1 MNNRQQL
8 RKRPRISQTWV
19 IRQRNYWCCGI
30 NGDFCPS
37 PAWGRMVEPL
47 WGVCWCNKL
56 PIRSEQ
62 RAGQAPRRPLRWW
75 LYSQLSPCGPEPLSL
90 NLYVKNTDMDG
101 WYKKVDPTS
110 GEAFKSG
117 QDTSYRAYIAPLRPL
132 ERMHLVNSSW
142 AFLSFAVVCVKG
154 FAETNQIVAA
164 KIIFLHFCLCPCRF
178 LLHCNILWVM
188 DRSSRVDEGG
198 VGVICVL

>member
-8 RKRPRISQTWV
+8 RKRPRISQMWV
-19 IRQRNYWCCGI
+19 NRQHNYWCCGI
-30 NGDFCPS
+30 YGDFCPS

-62 RAGQAPRRPLRWW
+62 QAGRAPRRPLRWW

-90 NLYVKNTDMDG
+90 SLYVKYTDMDG

-110 GEAFKSG
+110 GEVFKVFKIMYTG
-117 QDTSYRAYIAPLRPL
+117 HTLPPCPL

-142 AFLSFAVVCVKG
+142 AFLSFAVVWVKG
-154 FAETNQIVAA
+154 FAETIQIVAA
-164 KIIFLHFCLCPCRF
+164 KIIFLHFCLSPCRF
-178 LLHCNILWVM
+178 LLHSNILWVM